1 MITPCEA
8 GNITWKEQPP
18 HCGHHPGLAC
28 LGWQWEFRRLGIGS
42 NASIRIWS
50 RGVWGQSRWRHKHP
64 NSQSFLAVV
73 KLSHSTLYWLQVP
86 PITLYTCCSSI
97 SPIFCNSS
105 FSHTTLEAMVCRM
118 CWNGLFL
125 GKWLMTKH
133 WSATMALLHLCAVFC
148 TKCHQTMVWLMSRS
162 WTTSTAPRWELQ
174 FGSNLPIIMLYF
186 VLKSVWPKYLLN
198 NSIIPY

>member
-1 MITPCEA
+1 MIKPCEA

-50 RGVWGQSRWRHKHP
+50 RGLWGQSRWRHKHP

-86 PITLYTCCSSI
+86 PITLLAVAALAPSFVITVSHIQPLRRWCAGCAETGCSLENDWWQSIGLLQWLSYTSVLCSAQNVIRPWFGWCPDLGPQAQPQDENCNLAQTCLLLCYILFWNLFDPNTYSI
-97 SPIFCNSS
+97 
-105 FSHTTLEAMVCRM
+105 T
-118 CWNGLFL
+118 
-125 GKWLMTKH
+125 
-133 WSATMALLHLCAVFC
+133 
-148 TKCHQTMVWLMSRS
+148 Q
-162 WTTSTAPRWELQ
+162 
-174 FGSNLPIIMLYF
+174 
-186 VLKSVWPKYLLN
+186 
-198 NSIIPY
+198 